1 MRSYRG
7 KDYFFKK
14 MKKKPEQQKV
24 LDNLADYSIEDIEN
38 LRGSQFPK
46 WVRQALVKLKEV
58 ENMNEKRGG
67 RTADEMAAIVALEMT
82 KAGLDKED

>member
-24 LDNLADYSIEDIEN
+24 LDNLADYSIEDLNN

-46 WVRQALVKLKEV
+46 WVREALVKLKEV
-58 ENMNEKRGG
+58 ELMTEKRGG
-67 RTADEMAAIVALEMT
+67 RTAEEMAAIVALEMT
-82 KAGLDKED
+82 KASLDNED